1 MHNYG
6 LITSYLSVYVIPK
19 KCILFSLIRTQ
30 NNFPFP
36 LTSLWPSGLL
46 TYVNQI
52 CLSIV
57 WANLHSIWLHFL
69 YIVHFFQ
76 HPINSNNT
84 FFVTAGPLEVSLGN
98 TLWISI
104 LTLNWIA
111 LLIWK
116 STDGLASN
124 KLKNELHNSVFLR
137 DDVPCFVFTA
147 SQITDNFKQCKIQRD
162 CCLSVI

>member
-6 LITSYLSVYVIPK
+6 LITSYLSAYVIPK
-19 KCILFSLIRTQ
+19 KCFLLSLIRTQ

-36 LTSLWPSGLL
+36 LTSLWPSRLL

-57 WANLHSIWLHFL
+57 WANLHSIWLNFW
-69 YIVHFFQ
+69 YIMHFFSTSHQ
-76 HPINSNNT
+76 FPRY
-84 FFVTAGPLEVSLGN
+84 FFCYWMSCFTWKYVVDFEYWLK
-98 TLWISI
+98 
-104 LTLNWIA
+104 WIA

-147 SQITDNFKQCKIQRD
+147 SQITDDFKQCKIQRD